1 MALRAVLDHP
11 KFNRLKALLKA
22 NKCLTLGYLE
32 GLWHFT
38 GRFTPDGNITAGGKY
53 TVEDIE
59 AWLEWDGEDGA
70 LIAAMVKAR
79 WIDEDPVHGLIV
91 HDWHVHADDATKLA
105 LKRKEIPFCIP
116 TLSQPDRRCPDTV
129 AQMSQPVRHCPDTV
143 ATVSRRCPDSIPTP
157 SGLPEPEPGPVPE
170 FRIHEIKNNSAIP
183 KFPEGSNNY
192 YRADGFQKLADID
205 PEGMIPE
212 EVALGIPPEPEQ
224 RRKAPEDFASQ
235 RGNPEP
241 EEPDSEFG
249 SRIPPPPVVTAAEG
263 RDSETQAR
271 LDEQLRKLRGVAS

>member
-22 NKCLTLGYLE
+22 NKCSTLGYLE

-38 GRFTPDGNITAGGKY
+38 GRFTPNGNITAGGKY
-53 TVEDIE
+53 SVEDIE
-59 AWLEWDGEDGA
+59 AWLEWDGAEGA
-70 LIAAMVKAR
+70 LIAAMVRAR
-79 WIDEDPVHGLIV
+79 WIDDDPVHGLIV

-105 LKRKEIPFCIP
+105 LKRREVPFCVP
-116 TLSQPDRRCPDTV
+116 TASGQTNAPRDPVAMLTAHIQPCPDSVPT
-129 AQMSQPVRHCPDTV
+129 ASL
-143 ATVSRRCPDSIPTP
+143 RCSDSIPTT
-157 SGLPEPEPGPVPE
+157 SGLPEPEPEPVPE
-170 FRIHEIKNNSAIP
+170 FRIHEIENNSAIP

-192 YRADGFQKLADID
+192 YRADGFQKLGDID

-263 RDSETQAR
+263 RDPETQAR
-271 LDEQLRKLRGVAS
+271 LEDQLRRLREAGS